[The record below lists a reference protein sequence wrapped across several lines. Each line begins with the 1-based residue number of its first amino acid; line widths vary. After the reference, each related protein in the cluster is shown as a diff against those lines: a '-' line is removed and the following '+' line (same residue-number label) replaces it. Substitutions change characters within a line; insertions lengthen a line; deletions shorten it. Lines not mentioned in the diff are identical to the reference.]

1 MSVPLIEASGAS
13 ADSRAATQAFSASGG
28 SSGGTAQPSSG
39 PSLSFSMA
47 DGAEVTLTSE
57 DLQLYLAIIQTF
69 LLLYVTIK
77 EVRG

>member
-1 MSVPLIEASGAS
+1 MSVPLIEAGGAS
-13 ADSRAATQAFSASGG
+13 ADSREPTQAFSASGG
-28 SSGGTAQPSSG
+28 SSSSTAQAATG

-47 DGAEVTLTSE
+47 DGAEITLTSE

-77 EVRG
+77 EVRA